1 VLRSHTCGQL
11 RPDNLGEAVT
21 LCGWVDRVRD
31 HKGVIFIDLRDRWGR
46 TQVVAGPDS
55 PAGVLAAAR
64 AVRPEWV
71 IRVQG
76 RVGMRPE
83 GTTNPKLATGGIEVA
98 CHELS
103 VLNEAETPVFQ
114 PGATDLPGEEVRLTN
129 RWLDLRR
136 SAMQENLFLRS
147 RMVKIM
153 RDHFDGLGF
162 IDVETPMLGRS
173 TPEGARDYLV
183 PSRLDHGSFFALPQ
197 SPQLYKQLLM
207 MAGFDRYVQVA
218 RCFRDEDLRAD
229 RQPEFTQLD
238 VEMSFVEADDVMG
251 VIEGLVQR
259 TAREILGLDVTLP
272 LPRLSW
278 DEAMERFGHDAPDLR
293 YGLEIVDLT
302 SIAGESDFRV
312 FRAAVEAGGRVRGIR
327 VPGVA
332 ERFSRKDLDTLT
344 AVAMEGGAKGL
355 VWLKVEAEG
364 GWAGPVA
371 KNLVG
376 PVGDKLREKL
386 AVEPGDLVLIV
397 ADSFDVT
404 CKALHMLRKRLG
416 AELKLY
422 DADTMHFSWVVDFP
436 MFARDTESGGWASM
450 HHPFTA
456 PRPADLELLESDPA
470 ACRAVAYDLVING
483 SEAGGG
489 TIRIHDGGT
498 QEKVFNLL
506 GISPELA
513 RERFGFLLDA
523 LRSGAPPH
531 GGIALGIDRWVMLF
545 AKLDSIRDVIAF
557 PKTQKASDLM
567 TGAPG
572 GVDTKQLVEL
582 GIRVIV
588 PPPKPESAS
597 AGDTK

>member
-1 VLRSHTCGQL
+1 M
-11 RPDNLGEAVT
+11 A

-31 HKGVIFIDLRDRWGR
+31 HKGGIFIDLRDRWGK
-46 TQVVAGPDS
+46 TQVVIGPES
-55 PAGVLAAAR
+55 PAALLAAAR
-64 AVRPEWV
+64 AARPEWV
-71 IRVQG
+71 IRVRG
-76 RVGMRPE
+76 TVGARPA
-83 GTTNPKLATGGIEVA
+83 GTTNVKLATGETEVVCREIE
-98 CHELS
+98 

-114 PGATDLPGEEVRLTN
+114 PGATDLPGEEVRLAN

-136 SAMQENLFLRS
+136 PAMHDNMFLRS

-153 RDHFDGLGF
+153 RDHFDALGF

-183 PSRLDHGSFFALPQ
+183 PSRLDHGAFFALPQ

-218 RCFRDEDLRAD
+218 KCFRDEDLRAD

-251 VIEGLVQR
+251 VIESLVQR
-259 TAREILGLDVTLP
+259 TGREILGLDVSLP
-272 LPRLSW
+272 LPRLTW
-278 DEAMERFGHDAPDLR
+278 DECMERFGHDAPDLR

-302 SIAGESDFRV
+302 AIAGESDFRV
-312 FRAAVEAGGRVRGIR
+312 FRGAVESGGRVRGIR
-327 VPGVA
+327 VPGA
-332 ERFSRKDLDTLT
+332 AAKFSRKDLDELT

-355 VWLKVEAEG
+355 VWLKVEPDGA
-364 GWAGPVA
+364 WSGPVA
-371 KNLVG
+371 KNLVT
-376 PVGDKLREKL
+376 VADAVRAKLGC
-386 AVEPGDLVLIV
+386 EPGDLALIV

-404 CKALHMLRKRLG
+404 CKSLHMLRKRLG
-416 AELKLY
+416 ATLGLY
-422 DADTMHFSWVVDFP
+422 DPNAMHFSWVVDFP
-436 MFARDTESGGWASM
+436 MFAADAEAGGWASM

-456 PRPADLELLESDPA
+456 PRPTDLDLLESDPA

-489 TIRIHDGGT
+489 TIRIHDGPT
-498 QEKVFNLL
+498 QEKVFKLL
-506 GISPELA
+506 GITPEVA

-545 AKLDSIRDVIAF
+545 GKLDSIRDVIAF

-567 TGAPG
+567 TGAPS
-572 GVDTKQLVEL
+572 VVEIKQLVEL
-582 GIRVIV
+582 GIRTVV
-588 PPPKPESAS
+588 PPKPA
-597 AGDTK
+597 

>member
-1 VLRSHTCGQL
+1 MLRTHTCGELRSNQL
-11 RPDNLGEAVT
+11 GTEVV
-21 LCGWVDRVRD
+21 LCGWVDRIRD

-46 TQVVAGPDS
+46 TQVVIGPES
-55 PAGVLAAAR
+55 PAGTLEAAKV
-64 AVRPEWV
+64 VRPEWV
-71 IRVQG
+71 IRVRG
-76 RVGMRPE
+76 AVGARPA
-83 GTTNPKLATGGIEVA
+83 GTTNPKLVTGEVEVV
-98 CHELS
+98 CRELD

-114 PGATDLPGEEVRLTN
+114 PGATELPGEEVRLQH

-136 SAMQENLFLRS
+136 PAMQENMFLRS

-153 RDHFDGLGF
+153 RDHFDVLGF

-218 RCFRDEDLRAD
+218 KCFRDEDLRAD

-251 VIEGLVQR
+251 VIEGLVKR
-259 TAREILGLDVTLP
+259 TAREILGIDVPLP

-302 SIAGESDFRV
+302 AIAGESDFRV
-312 FRAAVEAGGRVRGIR
+312 FRGAVESGGRVRGLR
-327 VPGVA
+327 VPGA
-332 ERFSRKDLDTLT
+332 AAKFSRKDLDDLT
-344 AVAMEGGAKGL
+344 AVAVEGGAKGL
-355 VWLKVEAEG
+355 VWLKVEADG
-364 GWAGPVA
+364 SFSGPVA
-371 KNLVG
+371 KNLVN
-376 PVGDKLREKL
+376 VADALKAKLGC
-386 AVEPGDLVLIV
+386 EPGDLALIV

-416 AELKLY
+416 ASLGLY
-422 DADTMHFSWVVDFP
+422 DPNAMHFSWVVDFP
-436 MFARDTESGGWASM
+436 MFAKDTESGGWASM

-456 PRPADLELLESDPA
+456 PRPSDIDLLESDPA

-489 TIRIHDGGT
+489 TIRIHDGAT
-498 QEKVFNLL
+498 QEKVFKLL
-506 GISPELA
+506 GITPEVA

-545 AKLDSIRDVIAF
+545 GKLDSIRDVIAF

-567 TGAPG
+567 TGAPSS
-572 GVDTKQLVEL
+572 VETKQLVEL
-582 GIRVIV
+582 GVRVIV
-588 PPPKPESAS
+588 PPPKPA
-597 AGDTK
+597 

>member
-1 VLRSHTCGQL
+1 MLRSHTCGQL
-11 RPDNLGEAVT
+11 RPDNLGESVS

-76 RVGMRPE
+76 TVGLRPA
-83 GTTNPKLATGGIEVA
+83 GTTNPKLATGGIEVG

-251 VIEGLVQR
+251 VIEGLVKR
-259 TAREILGLDVTLP
+259 TAREILGLDVNLP

-376 PVGDKLREKL
+376 PVGDALQKKL

-422 DADTMHFSWVVDFP
+422 DPDAMHFSWVVDFP
-436 MFARDTESGGWASM
+436 MFARDAESGGWASM

-456 PRPADLELLESDPA
+456 PRPADLGMLESDPA

-489 TIRIHDGGT
+489 TIRIHDGAT
-498 QEKVFNLL
+498 QEKVFSLL

-572 GVDTKQLVEL
+572 RVDTKQLVEL

-588 PPPKPESAS
+588 PPPKPEALKTE
-597 AGDTK
+597 A